1 MTPEEIQAI
10 FEAYNDAIKT
20 GAPVTKDLADS
31 MKDAQ
36 KGVKGYAAAQ
46 ANAVKALGTAVSDTV
61 KQLYRG
67 EQGAKGMADSVETVT
82 TALTTLSFLVGG
94 PLIKAISLITMG
106 LFKFGKVAAEQSD
119 QLFKAYQDLA
129 KVGAGGAEGM
139 KGVFTNMQKF
149 GYGLEEL
156 DKMTSLIK
164 ENSQALSTFG
174 GTVSSGAK
182 GFAEGMS
189 AIQRGDIGRQLQRM
203 GYTVDDINKYGAGY
217 IKQQQMLGLS
227 QTAIQKNLAQGTV
240 AYTMELDKLARITGD
255 TREAQEAKIQ
265 EAMAEDTFAATMDE
279 LREQA
284 AAGDASAEAQLK
296 KLTILN
302 QTLTG
307 EARQEFIKAIG
318 GDVSAAQKLMM
329 TAPNAY
335 RQMLDASS
343 SASDVMGTLTKES
356 KETAKSMRGLY
367 QLGAAGDTF
376 LKYNEIQTRG
386 AKFGEKNLD
395 EQMALAEAEQTVTD
409 QATKDAA
416 DMRINQQQARD
427 SLQSFVNIGVKPAT
441 GFLEKFSSAVSGATR
456 LLPGTPGGPTG
467 QRMGGGGPAS
477 TNSALEGLNK
487 PVKPATGPAQQPT
500 GPAQQPTGPVKPA
513 TGTQKEFLDSMYKNL
528 LDEAKKQG
536 VKNPEVIAKLGTAQS
551 ALETGYGKHT
561 AGGNNYFGI
570 KARPGEGG
578 ASQQTQEFVNG
589 KMVTVNDKF
598 RKYGSMQESASDY
611 VKFLQE
617 NKRYKGVLGAG
628 TLDEAISAQSKTG
641 YATDPMYGSKLSGIA
656 GKIGPTQQYQATN
669 IDPVSAMAKDS
680 AAAGANAGNTSTTD
694 GQMSIWTRISDSLDQ
709 LNRHSRDQVDVS
721 KKIYQASA

>member
-1 MTPEEIQAI
+1 MAQMTPEEIQAI

-20 GAPVTKDLADS
+20 GAPVTQELSNA

-36 KGVKGYAAAQ
+36 KGIKGYAAAQ

-94 PLIKAISLITMG
+94 PLVKAISLITMG

-119 QLFKAYQDLA
+119 QLFKTYQDLA
-129 KVGAGGAEGM
+129 KIGAGGAEGM
-139 KGVFTNMQKF
+139 KGVFENMQRF

-174 GTVSSGAK
+174 GTVLSGAK
-182 GFAEGMS
+182 DFSEGMS

-217 IKQQQMLGLS
+217 IKQQQMLGQS
-227 QTAIQKNLAQGTV
+227 QAAIQKSLTQGTI

-255 TREAQEAKIQ
+255 TREAQEAKIA

-279 LREQA
+279 LNEQA
-284 AAGDASAEAQLK
+284 QAGNAAAKAQYD
-296 KLTILN
+296 KLNTLA

-307 EARQEFIKAIG
+307 EAKTEFIKAIG
-318 GDVSAAQKLMM
+318 GDVAAAQKLMM

-335 RQMLDASS
+335 RQMLDAQY

-356 KETAKSMRGLY
+356 KETATAMRGLY
-367 QLGAAGDTF
+367 KLGAAGDTF
-376 LKYNEIQTRG
+376 LRYNEIQTRT
-386 AKFGEKNLD
+386 AKFGAKNLD
-395 EQMALAEAEQTVTD
+395 QQMDIATAEQDVTD
-409 QATKDAA
+409 QAAKDAA
-416 DMRINQQQARD
+416 DMRISQQQARD
-427 SLQSFVNIGVKPAT
+427 SLQSFVNLGVKPAT
-441 GFLEKFSSAVSGATR
+441 WFLEKMAKIPAAGTR
-456 LLPGTPGGPTG
+456 LLPGTPGGPEG

-477 TNSALEGLNK
+477 VNSALEGLNK
-487 PVKPATGPAQQPT
+487 NLQQQPSGPA
-500 GPAQQPTGPVKPA
+500 KPA

-578 ASQQTQEFVNG
+578 SGVATQEFING

-598 RKYGSMQESASDY
+598 RKYGSMQESAADY

-628 TLDEAISAQSKTG
+628 TLEEAIAAQSKTG

-656 GKIGPTQQYQATN
+656 GKIGGPTDTYQSKK
-669 IDPVSAMAKDS
+669 IDPVAAMSKESAET
-680 AAAGANAGNTSTTD
+680 AAANRATTTTED
-694 GQMSIWTRISDSLDQ
+694 QMSIWSKISDSLDQ

>member
-1 MTPEEIQAI
+1 MAQMTPEEIQGI

-20 GAPVTKDLADS
+20 GAPVTKELADA

-36 KGVKGYAAAQ
+36 KGIKGYAAAQ

-119 QLFKAYQDLA
+119 QLFKTYQDLA
-129 KVGAGGAEGM
+129 KIGAGGAEGM
-139 KGVFTNMQKF
+139 KGVFENMQRF

-174 GTVSSGAK
+174 GTVLSGAK
-182 GFAEGMS
+182 DFSEGMS

-217 IKQQQMLGLS
+217 IKQQQMLGQS
-227 QTAIQKNLAQGTV
+227 QAAIQKSLTQGTI

-255 TREAQEAKIQ
+255 TREAQEAKIA

-279 LREQA
+279 LNEQA
-284 AAGDASAEAQLK
+284 QAGNAAAKAQYD
-296 KLTILN
+296 KLNTLA

-307 EARQEFIKAIG
+307 EAKTEFIKAIG
-318 GDVSAAQKLMM
+318 GDVAAAQKLMM

-335 RQMLDASS
+335 RQMLDAQY

-356 KETAKSMRGLY
+356 KETATAMRGLY
-367 QLGAAGDTF
+367 KLGAAGDTF
-376 LKYNEIQTRG
+376 LRYNEIQTRT
-386 AKFGEKNLD
+386 AKFGAKNLD
-395 EQMALAEAEQTVTD
+395 QQMDIATAEQDVTD
-409 QATKDAA
+409 QAAKDAA
-416 DMRINQQQARD
+416 DMRISQQQARD
-427 SLQSFVNIGVKPAT
+427 SLQSFVNLGVKPAT
-441 GFLEKFSSAVSGATR
+441 WFLEKMAKIPAAGTR
-456 LLPGTPGGPTG
+456 LLPGTPGGPEG

-477 TNSALEGLNK
+477 VNSALEGLNK
-487 PVKPATGPAQQPT
+487 TLQQQQPSGPA
-500 GPAQQPTGPVKPA
+500 KPA

-578 ASQQTQEFVNG
+578 SGVATQEFING

-598 RKYGSMQESASDY
+598 RKYGSMQESAADY

-628 TLDEAISAQSKTG
+628 TLEEAIAAQSKTG

-656 GKIGPTQQYQATN
+656 GKIGGPTDTYQSKK
-669 IDPVSAMAKDS
+669 IDPVAAMSKESAET
-680 AAAGANAGNTSTTD
+680 AAANRATTTTD
-694 GQMSIWTRISDSLDQ
+694 DQMSIWSKISDSLDQ

>member
-1 MTPEEIQAI
+1 MAQMTPEEIQGI

-20 GAPVTKDLADS
+20 GAPVTKELADA

-36 KGVKGYAAAQ
+36 KGIKGYAAAQ

-119 QLFKAYQDLA
+119 QLFKTYQDLA
-129 KVGAGGAEGM
+129 KIGAGGAEGM
-139 KGVFTNMQKF
+139 KGVFDNMQKF

-174 GTVSSGAK
+174 GTVLSGAK
-182 GFAEGMS
+182 GFSDAM
-189 AIQRGDIGRQLQRM
+189 APIQRGDVGRRLQQM

-227 QTAIQKNLAQGTV
+227 QATIQKNLTQGTV
-240 AYTMELDKLARITGD
+240 QYTMELDKLARITGD

-284 AAGDASAEAQLK
+284 AAGDASAEARLK
-296 KLTILN
+296 KLNILN

-343 SASDVMGTLTKES
+343 SAGDVMSTLNKES
-356 KETAKSMRGLY
+356 KETGKAMRGLY

-376 LKYNEIQTRG
+376 LRYNEIQTRA
-386 AKFGEKNLD
+386 AKFGDKNLD
-395 EQMALAEAEQTVTD
+395 EQMAMAEAEQTVTN

-416 DMRINQQQARD
+416 DMRISQQQARD
-427 SLQSFVNIGVKPAT
+427 SLQSFVNIGVNPAT
-441 GFLEKFSSAVSGATR
+441 AALNKLSGAAAGATR
-456 LLPGTPGGPTG
+456 ILPGTPGGPTG

-477 TNSALEGLNK
+477 LNSALEGFNK
-487 PVKPATGPAQQPT
+487 
-500 GPAQQPTGPVKPA
+500 PAQQPTGPVKPA

-578 ASQQTQEFVNG
+578 SGVATQEFING

-598 RKYGSMQESASDY
+598 RKYGSMQESAADY

-628 TLDEAISAQSKTG
+628 TLDEAIAAQSKTG

-656 GKIGPTQQYQATN
+656 GKIGPTQQYQASK
-669 IDPVSAMAKDS
+669 IDPVTAMAKDS
-680 AAAGANAGNTSTTD
+680 AAASASTSNTSTSD
-694 GQMSIWTRISDSLDQ
+694 DQMSIWSRISDTLDQ
-709 LNRHSRDQVDVS
+709 LNRNSRDQVDVS

>member
-1 MTPEEIQAI
+1 MAQMTPEEIQAI

-20 GAPVTKDLADS
+20 GAPVTKELADS

-36 KGVKGYAAAQ
+36 KGIRGYAAAQ

-94 PLIKAISLITMG
+94 PLVKAISLITMG

-119 QLFKAYQDLA
+119 QLFKTYQDLA
-129 KVGAGGAEGM
+129 KIGAGGAEGM
-139 KGVFTNMQKF
+139 KGVFDNMQKF

-174 GTVSSGAK
+174 GTVLSGAK
-182 GFAEGMS
+182 GFSDAM
-189 AIQRGDIGRQLQRM
+189 APIQRGDVGRRLQQM

-227 QTAIQKNLAQGTV
+227 QTAIQKNLTQGTIS
-240 AYTMELDKLARITGD
+240 YTMELDKLARITGD

-296 KLTILN
+296 KLNILN

-335 RQMLDASS
+335 RQMLDAGS
-343 SASDVMGTLTKES
+343 SAGDVMSTLNKES
-356 KETAKSMRGLY
+356 KETGKAMRGLY

-376 LKYNEIQTRG
+376 LRYNEIQQRS

-395 EQMALAEAEQTVTD
+395 EQMAMADAEQTVTD
-409 QATKDAA
+409 QTTKNAA
-416 DMRINQQQARD
+416 DMRISQQQARD
-427 SLQSFVNIGVKPAT
+427 SLQSFVNIGVNPAT
-441 GFLEKFSSAVSGATR
+441 AALNKLSGAAAGATR
-456 LLPGTPGGPTG
+456 ILPGTPGGPTG

-477 TNSALEGLNK
+477 INSALEGFNK
-487 PVKPATGPAQQPT
+487 PA
-500 GPAQQPTGPVKPA
+500 QPTGPVKPA

-578 ASQQTQEFVNG
+578 AGVATQEFING

-598 RKYGSMQESASDY
+598 RKYGSMQESAADY

-628 TLDEAISAQSKTG
+628 TLEEAISAQSKTG
-641 YATDPMYGSKLSGIA
+641 YATDPMYGSKLTGIA
-656 GKIGPTQQYQATN
+656 GKIGGPTDTYRAGN
-669 IDPVSAMAKDS
+669 IDPVAAMTKESAET
-680 AAAGANAGNTSTTD
+680 AAANRATSTGD
-694 GQMSIWTRISDSLDQ
+694 DQMSIWSKISDTLEQ
-709 LNRHSRDQVDVS
+709 LNRNSRDQVDVS
-721 KKIYQASA
+721 NKIYKATA

>member
-1 MTPEEIQAI
+1 
-10 FEAYNDAIKT
+10 
-20 GAPVTKDLADS
+20 
-31 MKDAQ
+31 
-36 KGVKGYAAAQ
+36 
-46 ANAVKALGTAVSDTV
+46 
-61 KQLYRG
+61 
-67 EQGAKGMADSVETVT
+67 
-82 TALTTLSFLVGG
+82 
-94 PLIKAISLITMG
+94 
-106 LFKFGKVAAEQSD
+106 
-119 QLFKAYQDLA
+119 
-129 KVGAGGAEGM
+129 
-139 KGVFTNMQKF
+139 
-149 GYGLEEL
+149 
-156 DKMTSLIK
+156 
-164 ENSQALSTFG
+164 
-174 GTVSSGAK
+174 
-182 GFAEGMS
+182 
-189 AIQRGDIGRQLQRM
+189 
-203 GYTVDDINKYGAGY
+203 
-217 IKQQQMLGLS
+217 
-227 QTAIQKNLAQGTV
+227 
-240 AYTMELDKLARITGD
+240 
-255 TREAQEAKIQ
+255 
-265 EAMAEDTFAATMDE
+265 MDE

-409 QATKDAA
+409 QATKDEA
-416 DMRINQQQARD
+416 DRRIAVQQSRD
-427 SLQSFVNIGVKPAT
+427 SLNSFVNIGVKPAI
-441 GFLEKFSSAVSGATR
+441 GFLEKFSSALSGATR

-487 PVKPATGPAQQPT
+487 
-500 GPAQQPTGPVKPA
+500 PAQQPTGPVKPA

-598 RKYGSMQESASDY
+598 RKYGSMQESAADY

-656 GKIGPTQQYQATN
+656 GKIGPTQQYQASN